1 MSMFSSD
8 EDTFDF
14 KDLIGLLGYSF
25 VFNSSIFIENR
36 YDPTYIKVIKIKS
49 MKECVDYYGYKV
61 SDFSTINNV
70 IRLAALPSMPEDKYK
85 ILIEKEKQ
93 NMGF

>member
-1 MSMFSSD
+1 MSMFSFD
-8 EDTFDF
+8 KDTFDF

-25 VFNSSIFIENR
+25 VFNSSIFIENK
-36 YDPTYIKVIKIKS
+36 YDPTYIRVIKIKS
-49 MKECVDYYGYKV
+49 MKECIDYYGYKV
-61 SDFSTINNV
+61 TYFSMTNNI
-70 IRLAALPSMPEDKYK
+70 IRLAALPSMPEDEYK